1 MSKLIGR
8 KIGKFEIV
16 AKLGG
21 GGMADVYK
29 AFQTSL
35 NRHVAIKVIHHH
47 LAQEEQFLQR
57 FHREAQNVASLRH
70 PNIVQMYDFDI
81 FEDQP
86 YMVMEFISGPSL
98 GQQMRDRRANNR
110 PWRLDETLEVIGDIG
125 SALAFAH
132 KQKMI
137 HRDVKPANI
146 MYDPGGR
153 YILTDFGLAKMLSGP
168 SYTATG
174 TVMGTPAYMS
184 PEQCQGEAGEAGS
197 DIYSLGI
204 VLYELATGKLPF
216 DADTQ
221 MGYLLK
227 HVNEPP
233 PPPNTINRD
242 LPDWLTDA
250 ILKALEKDVDD
261 RYQTVDALL
270 DDLRAHHSTAT
281 ALPVRPSLTDT
292 RPTAQSTEVL
302 PASEA
307 TEVLPASKAA
317 EVAPSSEA
325 TIVDEPKGKEKRSR
339 FGGFS
344 RPKLKLPEIKV
355 PGVTLD
361 DLREKAE
368 SAVAAIEEQQDKFT
382 ARRLETTERIRKG
395 LQTKLEQAAD
405 RTAVAQRARFA
416 IISVVVDEAMGQ
428 PALARVVGVIKQN
441 GGEIAEQ
448 GFTGVRALFELE
460 GESTDVDKV
469 AINTGL
475 NLAHETADSGSDLY
489 GLKMRAG
496 IHTGI
501 LPTLELSGEAMEIAR
516 AVAEAAPAG
525 RLQVS
530 HAAYSRVRNEFQ
542 FDKQPS
548 IRQPGTDSP
557 VQIYLVSPAD

>member
-1 MSKLIGR
+1 MSRLIGK

-29 AFQTSL
+29 AFQPSL

-70 PNIVQMYDFDI
+70 PNIVQMYDFDV
-81 FEDQP
+81 FEELP

-98 GQQMRDRRANNR
+98 GQQMRDRKANNK
-110 PWRLDETLEVIGDIG
+110 PWSLDETLGVIGDIG

-132 KQKMI
+132 KQEMI
-137 HRDVKPANI
+137 HRDVKPANV

-184 PEQCQGEAGEAGS
+184 PEQCQGSAGEAGS

-204 VLYELATGKLPF
+204 VLYELATGQLPF

-221 MGYLLK
+221 LGFLLK
-227 HVNEPP
+227 HINEPP

-242 LPDWLTDA
+242 LPAWLTSA
-250 ILKALEKDVDD
+250 ILKTLEKDVDE
-261 RYQTVDALL
+261 RYQTLDALL
-270 DDLRAHHSTAT
+270 DDIQANRSTIAVPSR
-281 ALPVRPSLTDT
+281 PVQ
-292 RPTAQSTEVL
+292 PTAPGASPAIQPTEVL
-302 PASEA
+302 SASQV
-307 TEVLPASKAA
+307 TITDDPKAK
-317 EVAPSSEA
+317 
-325 TIVDEPKGKEKRSR
+325 TKRSR
-339 FGGFS
+339 FAGLS
-344 RPKLKLPEIKV
+344 RPKLKLPEIRV
-355 PGVTLD
+355 PGVTLN

-368 SAVAAIEEQQDKFT
+368 SAVAAIEEQQDKLT

-395 LQTKLEQAAD
+395 LQSKLEQAVD
-405 RTAVAQRARFA
+405 RTTVAQRARFA
-416 IISVVVDEAMGQ
+416 IMAVAVDVPMDQ
-428 PALARVVGVIKQN
+428 PALARVVSLIKQR
-441 GGEIAEQ
+441 GGEVAEQ
-448 GFTGVRALFELE
+448 GYNGVTALFELE
-460 GESTDVDKV
+460 SDSTDVDKLAV
-469 AINTGL
+469 DTGL
-475 NLAHETADSGSDLY
+475 NLAHETADSGSALY
-489 GLKMRAG
+489 ELRLRAG
-496 IHTGI
+496 VHMGV
-501 LPTLELSGEAMEIAR
+501 LPTLELSGEAVEIAQ
-516 AVAEAAPAG
+516 AVAQAAPPG

-530 HAAYSRVRNEFQ
+530 HAAYSRVRHDYQ

-548 IRQPGTDSP
+548 IRQPGTDAP
-557 VQIYLVSPAD
+557 VQIYLVSPAEKPG